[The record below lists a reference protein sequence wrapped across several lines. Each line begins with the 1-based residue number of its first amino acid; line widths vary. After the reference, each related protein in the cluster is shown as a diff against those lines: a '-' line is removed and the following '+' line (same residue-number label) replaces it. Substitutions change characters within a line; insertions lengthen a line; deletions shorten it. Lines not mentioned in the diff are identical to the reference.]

1 MLVLLFAQLNYLFLL
16 YTIKLNENME
26 EVNLIL
32 AGSGV
37 IHGLLL
43 LLFQPTEESMN
54 ETVQKEFDGF
64 MKLREGTSTSHRTK
78 EIIQFIADDKFD
90 ERVYKDSLN
99 WTYLSTLK
107 NLKEEFV
114 RFYFKKLNELENEK
128 LDMDC
133 VADIDN
139 RIGEYVIQLMRLR
152 LVIQPE
158 VKIST
163 NIHPRT
169 THPYLAAKAYWIDDS
184 GKRVRKFT
192 KSIGR
197 AENYPKGR
205 KDLQA
210 LSDGIKLVQPVL
222 FEKYQEI
229 YKN

>member
-1 MLVLLFAQLNYLFLL
+1 
-16 YTIKLNENME
+16 ME

-32 AGSGV
+32 AGSTV

-54 ETVQKEFDGF
+54 DTVQKEFDGF

-90 ERVYKDSLN
+90 EGVYKDSLN

-114 RFYFKKLNELENEK
+114 TFYFKKLKDLENEN
-128 LDMDC
+128 LDMDSI
-133 VADIDN
+133 ADLDA
-139 RIGEYVIQLMRLR
+139 RISEYVIQLMRLR
-152 LVIQPE
+152 LVIQPD

-163 NIHPRT
+163 NVHPRT
-169 THPYLAAKAYWIDDS
+169 THPYLAVKAYWIDES
-184 GKRVRKFT
+184 GKKVRKFT

-197 AENYPKGR
+197 AENYPQGR
-205 KDLQA
+205 KDPKA
-210 LSDGIKLVQPVL
+210 LADGIKLVQPVL
-222 FEKYQEI
+222 FET
-229 YKN
+229 YKELYTE